1 MLHNYNRNQANWDNN
16 RNKTETHKH
25 KHERKK
31 RRKKKLLGVLKVLLI
46 NQRKNKIKQMN
57 TFKLEG
63 NQKVKPNL
71 PSTTPLIFLIST
83 SLFPVDIN
91 KLMLTK

>member
-1 MLHNYNRNQANWDNN
+1 
-16 RNKTETHKH
+16 
-25 KHERKK
+25 
-31 RRKKKLLGVLKVLLI
+31 
-46 NQRKNKIKQMN
+46 MN